1 MQWFYDLKTIH
12 KMILLTAITVISLI
26 IVGYTGYYFNE
37 KTNKALEITYNDE
50 LKPIAWINS
59 YKAALNANRI
69 AELSIIL
76 EKDIKVINATLDE
89 LKQRSK
95 NNNQYLD
102 DFQASM
108 EATKN
113 EKALEYLSEL
123 RDNRSK
129 YQKARAEIVRL
140 SIEGKKDEAYAYFKK
155 SAPLAQ
161 EIYNNVDECAQLISG
176 QAEESYKY
184 NLKEKE
190 KANLIIIFVS
200 IIGTILCAWLSM
212 LTGFR
217 IYGVLTNLGNKM
229 KAMADGNLTIT
240 GIGRVDKSC
249 IGDMCAVFDTMLHNL
264 YQLVKAVSTSA
275 IEVSAGAQEVSAAA
289 EQTSMGAEQV
299 AGSISQ
305 MAIGAQDQAKDIN
318 LSVIS
323 LTDMNG
329 DVQRVYHNAENV
341 VKLAQSANTNATSGG
356 EQADKAIQKINDI
369 KHTSG
374 ETAKTI
380 NELSDL
386 GANIGQIV
394 DLIKNIAGQ
403 TNLLALNATIESARA
418 GEHGRGFAVVA
429 EEVKK
434 LAEQAATASDQI
446 TGMIK
451 EVQGKTTV
459 AVHAMQDGTKEI
471 EEGVVI
477 IGTVGRALKEIVSAS
492 AQVTIQAADVSKVAD
507 NLVKTSEN
515 IVKMMENVS
524 AITEESAASAQEISS
539 VTEEQTASLEEI
551 NATSQTVAKIVENL
565 QRQIAAFT
573 I

>member
-12 KMILLTAITVISLI
+12 KMVVLTAITVISLL
-26 IVGYTGYYFNE
+26 IVSYTGYYFTE
-37 KTNKALEITYNDE
+37 KSNKALEITYNNE

-69 AELSIIL
+69 AELRIIL
-76 EKDIKVINATLDE
+76 EKDNKVINAILDE

-102 DFQASM
+102 DFQAAM
-108 EATKN
+108 EQNKN
-113 EKALEYLSEL
+113 DKALDYLNTL

-140 SIEGKKDEAYAYFKK
+140 SIEGKKDEAFAYFNK

-161 EIYNNVDECAQLISG
+161 EIYNNVDECGQLIFS
-176 QAEESYKY
+176 QAEENYKL
-184 NLKEKE
+184 NLQEKE
-190 KANLIIIFVS
+190 KAKMIMILVS
-200 IIGTILCAWLSM
+200 IIGTVLCAWLSM

-229 KAMADGNLTIT
+229 KAMADGNLTIS

-249 IGDMCAVFDTMLHNL
+249 IGDMCVVFDTMLHNL
-264 YQLVKAVSTSA
+264 YELVNAVNSSA
-275 IEVSAGAQEVSAAA
+275 IEVSAGAEEVSAAA
-289 EQTSMGAEQV
+289 EQTSLGAQQV

-305 MAIGAQDQAKDIN
+305 MAVGTQDQARDIN
-318 LSVIS
+318 QSVIN
-323 LTDMNG
+323 LTDMND

-356 EQADKAIQKINDI
+356 EQADKAIKKINDI
-369 KHTSG
+369 KQTSG

-380 NELSDL
+380 NELGELST
-386 GANIGQIV
+386 NIGQIV
-394 DLIKNIAGQ
+394 DLIKSIAGQ
-403 TNLLALNATIESARA
+403 TNLLALNAAIEAARA

-434 LAEQAATASDQI
+434 LSEQAGTASDQI
-446 TGMIK
+446 TAMIK

-477 IGTVGRALKEIVSAS
+477 IATVGNALKEIVNAS
-492 AQVTIQAADVSKVAD
+492 AQVTVQAADVSKVAD
-507 NLVKTSEN
+507 NLVRTSEG

-551 NATSQTVAKIVENL
+551 NATSQTVAKIAENL
-565 QRQIAAFT
+565 QRQIAAFKL
-573 I
+573 